1 MDCQSTLQKDILMH
15 YDNDNY
21 LIERWKKSPWKEGIK
36 VLIDPHC
43 SKEQFASLI
52 KSLYPNGD
60 ELVTVETFRGRGE
73 FCDFRGVNLSGICL
87 REVDFHRCDL
97 SKSNFE
103 KTDLIGADFSVARL
117 HDASFSG
124 ISAVEKIRF
133 GECFA
138 EGAKFNNVQLV
149 NADFSGA
156 DLVEADFSGALLERC
171 DFGNARFQNAE
182 FKGARMIDC
191 NVLGA
196 RFSAKEQGADWYK
209 ASTFRRSE
217 NIIWVP

>member
-1 MDCQSTLQKDILMH
+1 M
-15 YDNDNY
+15 
-21 LIERWKKSPWKEGIK
+21 
-36 VLIDPHC
+36 
-43 SKEQFASLI
+43 
-52 KSLYPNGD
+52 
-60 ELVTVETFRGRGE
+60 
-73 FCDFRGVNLSGICL
+73 
-87 REVDFHRCDL
+87 

-103 KTDLIGADFSVARL
+103 KTDLAGADFSVARL

-124 ISAVEKIRF
+124 VSAVEKIRF

-138 EGAKFNNVQLV
+138 QGAKFNNVHLV

-156 DLVEADFSGALLERC
+156 DLVETDFSGALLERC
-171 DFGNARFQNAE
+171 DFGNVRFQNAE
-182 FKGARMIDC
+182 FKSARMIDC

-196 RFSAKEQGADWYK
+196 QFSEKEQEADWYK